1 MQDRELYRRILGIE
15 SPWYVE
21 RVDLKLAEGEV
32 HVYLEH
38 QEVRNWTCAECG
50 VEAKP
55 YDHQAER
62 RWRHLDT
69 CQYQTILHARPP
81 RAECPEHGVRVVKRP
96 WAEPSSR
103 FTALFEAWAIE
114 WLKEA
119 SQQAVG
125 EQLGLSWDEIHGLM
139 ERAVKRGLRRREA
152 EGVSKIGVDEKAFR
166 KGHSYFTLVND
177 LVKGRV
183 LYVAE
188 GREQASLDGFWDTLT
203 EEQKQS
209 IEAVAMDMWDPYV
222 ASVRQHLPGAEKKIV
237 FDKFHIAKHLGEAVD
252 RVRRSEH
259 KTLKAAGDDRLTGTR
274 YDWLRH
280 PARME
285 PKDRKE
291 FAQLRDSGLKTA
303 RAWALKETGMALFC
317 YVYERPARKHFRW
330 WHNWAVRSRL
340 KPMIEVGRMLKRRF
354 EKIIT
359 YLRQRVTN
367 AASES
372 INAKIQWVK
381 YTARGFRNKQNFANA
396 IYFHC
401 GGLDLAPDSTK

>member
-21 RVDLKLAEGEV
+21 RVDLKLEEGEV

-38 QEVRNWTCAECG
+38 EEVRNWVCAECG
-50 VEAKP
+50 AEAKP
-55 YDHQAER
+55 YDHQGER
-62 RWRHLDT
+62 GWRHLDT
-69 CQYQTILHARPP
+69 CQYRTILHARPP
-81 RAECPEHGVRVVKRP
+81 RAECPEHGVRVVKLP

-103 FTALFEAWAIE
+103 FTALFEALAIE

-119 SQQAVG
+119 SQKAVG
-125 EQLGLSWDEIHGLM
+125 EQMGLSWDEVHGLI
-139 ERAVKRGLRRREA
+139 ERGVKRGLERREA
-152 EGVSKIGVDEKAFR
+152 ESVSKLGVDEKAFR

-177 LVKGRV
+177 LLKARV

-188 GREQASLDGFWDTLT
+188 GRQQASLDGFWKTLT
-203 EEQKQS
+203 EEQKQC

-222 ASVRQHLPGAEKKIV
+222 ASVREHLPGAEKKIV

-252 RVRRSEH
+252 RVRRGEQ

-285 PKDRKE
+285 PKDRKD
-291 FAQLRDSGLKTA
+291 FAQLRNSGLKTA
-303 RAWALKETGMALFC
+303 RAWALKETAMALFD

-340 KPMIEVGRMLKRRF
+340 QPMIEVGRMLQRRF
-354 EKIIT
+354 ENIIT
-359 YLRQRVTN
+359 YLQHRVTN

-381 YTARGFRNKQNFANA
+381 YTARGFRNKQNFAHA

-401 GGLDLAPDSTK
+401 GGLDLSPASTK

>member
-32 HVYLEH
+32 HVYLDH
-38 QEVRNWTCAECG
+38 QEVRNWACPECG
-50 VEAKP
+50 GEAKP

-62 RWRHLDT
+62 GWRHLDT
-69 CQYQTILHARPP
+69 CQYRTILHARPP
-81 RAECPEHGVRVVKRP
+81 RAECPEHRVRVVKLP

-103 FTALFEAWAIE
+103 FTALFEALAIE

-119 SQQAVG
+119 SQKAVA

-139 ERAVKRGLRRREA
+139 ERAVKRGLQRREV
-152 EGVSKIGVDEKAFR
+152 ESVTNLGVDEKAFR
-166 KGHSYFTLVND
+166 KGHNYFTLVND

-188 GREQASLDGFWDTLT
+188 GREQASLDGFWETLS
-203 EEQKQS
+203 EEQRQG

-222 ASVRQHLPGAEKKIV
+222 ASVRQHVPGAEKKIV

-252 RVRRSEH
+252 RVRRGEQ

-291 FAQLRDSGLKTA
+291 FARLRNSGLKTA
-303 RAWALKETGMALFC
+303 RAWALKETAMALFY

-340 KPMIEVGRMLKRRF
+340 QPMIEVGRMLKRRF
-354 EKIIT
+354 ENIIT
-359 YLRQRVTN
+359 YLRHRVTN

-401 GGLDLAPDSTK
+401 GGLDLAPASTK